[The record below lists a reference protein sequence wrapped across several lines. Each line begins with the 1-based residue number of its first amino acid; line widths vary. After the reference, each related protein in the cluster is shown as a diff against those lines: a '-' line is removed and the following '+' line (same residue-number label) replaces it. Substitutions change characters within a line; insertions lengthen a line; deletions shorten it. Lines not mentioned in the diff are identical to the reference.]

1 MRTTDSLAQDESYFY
16 AELKRLKFVVEAL
29 QTDRYFVIL
38 DEILKG
44 TNSQDKTKGSMKFV
58 ERLVALKATGLIATH
73 DLSLC
78 AIEDQYDQ
86 VKNYYFAVDMKDDTL
101 HFDYQ
106 LRQGVCKNMNA
117 TFLLKQ
123 MKIVD

>member
-29 QTDRYFVIL
+29 QTDQYFVIL

-44 TNSQDKTKGSMKFV
+44 TNSEDKSKGSIKFV
-58 ERLVALKATGLIATH
+58 ERLVRLNATGLIATH

-78 AIEDQYDQ
+78 TIEGKLAE
-86 VKNYYFAVDMKDDTL
+86 VKNYYFDVDMKDNAL

-106 LRQGVCKNMNA
+106 LRPGVCKNMNA
-117 TFLLKQ
+117 TFLLTQ